1 MRRERQSKRRRR
13 LTQAEFRA
21 LGTVPGL
28 SAVRYPAGGDRAE
41 VRQLAPES
49 DERRRSFAR
58 KLTRA
63 DENTPAGEGQ

>member
-1 MRRERQSKRRRR
+1 MKPRKRR
-13 LTQAEFRA
+13 LTQQDLRA

-49 DERRRSFAR
+49 FERRKDFAR
-58 KLTRA
+58 RLA
-63 DENTPAGEGQ
+63 DSTPASEGGQSSS